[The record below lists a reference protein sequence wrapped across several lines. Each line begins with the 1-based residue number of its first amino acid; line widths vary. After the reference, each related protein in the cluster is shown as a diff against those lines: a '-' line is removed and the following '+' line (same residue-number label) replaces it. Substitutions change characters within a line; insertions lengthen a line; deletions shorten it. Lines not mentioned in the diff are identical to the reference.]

1 MKNTIGLV
9 TLGMILA
16 ACGGGGGGNSNPAG
30 SGSVGSGGST
40 TPPATTPPATTPPA
54 TTPPVVVTPEVKVL
68 SGTVV
73 RYAAEGSGV
82 AFDVQIKPNFTPAGT
97 LFVSASDNASV
108 IAPAVAVTANA
119 DGSYA
124 LALATVNNTAR
135 GRYTGDITLKL
146 CADQACATP
155 QTVASVTVPYDLNV
169 VAYGTAWPGDKLTA
183 LAPWTDVPDWSNFQG
198 NAGHTGYVPVEIKP
212 EQVLP
217 RWKAGAISSTAVSNY
232 GYGYTATLTAANGLF
247 YGAGDNMLKA
257 RKEHDGTLAW
267 SYSLAALSYPSVNP
281 PAVANGTVYMA
292 GGPQGTTTMY
302 GFDAA
307 TGNVKFKSPMASQW
321 DSGGLAPVALDDAV
335 YSAAGGYA
343 TLYAFKST
351 GEQQFQASIPQIAT
365 WAPAVDAAS
374 VYVYN
379 GSVMT
384 ILDRKTGTLQSSIRD
399 VNASPYTYQL
409 NGAPVLGASGSV
421 FAANYGVAAA
431 NSSTGN
437 ELLKFNTAKSFIDWR
452 VKGSYPL
459 TPAYASGVVYAQ
471 NLSPY
476 RIEARAEADGALLW
490 SWVPA
495 PAAEAG
501 WSGEP
506 VVTKNLVFVSATKAT
521 YAIDLKTHKVVWSY
535 PMAGRL
541 ALTRS
546 GILYIQNQEAVVAF
560 NVK

>member
-16 ACGGGGGGNSNPAG
+16 ACGGGGGNSNPG
-30 SGSVGSGGST
+30 SVGSVGSGGST
-40 TPPATTPPATTPPA
+40 TPPVTTPPATTPPA

-82 AFDVQIKPNFTPAGT
+82 AFDVQIKPNFTPTGT
-97 LFVSASDNASV
+97 LFVTASDSASV
-108 IAPAVAVTANA
+108 IAPAVAVTANT

-124 LALATVNNTAR
+124 LALATMNNASR
-135 GRYTGDITLKL
+135 GHYTGDITLKL

-155 QTVASVTVPYDLNV
+155 QSVASVTVPYDLNV
-169 VAYGTAWPGDKLTA
+169 VAYGTAWPGDKLIA
-183 LAPWTDVPDWSNFQG
+183 LAPWTDVPDWSAFQG

-217 RWKAGAISSTAVSNY
+217 RWKAGAISSASVSNY
-232 GYGYTATLTAANGLF
+232 SYGYTATLTAANGLF

-257 RKEHDGTLAW
+257 RKEYDGTLAW
-267 SYSLAALSYPSVNP
+267 SYSLAGLSYPSVNP
-281 PAVANGTVYMA
+281 PAVANGTVYMT
-292 GGPQGTTTMY
+292 GGPQGTTYMY

-307 TGNVKFKSPMASQW
+307 TGNVKFKSPLGSQW
-321 DSGGLAPVALDDAV
+321 DNNSLAPVALDDIV
-335 YSAAGGYA
+335 YSAASGYSNM
-343 TLYAFKST
+343 YAFKPT
-351 GEQQFQASIPQIAT
+351 GEQQFIASIPQVAM
-365 WAPAVDAAS
+365 WNPAVDASS
-374 VYVYN
+374 VYVYS
-379 GSVMT
+379 GGVMT
-384 ILDRKTGTLQSSIRD
+384 ILDRKSGTVQGTIRD
-399 VNASPYTYQL
+399 VNASSYYYQL
-409 NGAPVLGASGSV
+409 NGAPVLGASGNV
-421 FAANYGVAAA
+421 FAANYSMAS
-431 NSSTGN
+431 NSNSAN

-452 VKGSYPL
+452 IKGSYPL

-490 SWVPA
+490 SWVPG
-495 PAAEAG
+495 PATETG

-506 VVTKNLVFVSATKAT
+506 VVTKNLVFVSASKAT
-521 YAIDLKTHKVVWSY
+521 YAIDLKTRKVVWSY

>member
-9 TLGMILA
+9 TLGMMLA
-16 ACGGGGGGNSNPAG
+16 ACGGGSDNNNNNAGN
-30 SGSVGSGGST
+30 VGSGGST
-40 TPPATTPPATTPPA
+40 TPPVTTPPATTPPA

-68 SGTVV
+68 SGSVV

-82 AFDVQIKPNFTPAGT
+82 AFDVQIKPNFTPVGT
-97 LFVSASDNASV
+97 LFVTASDSASV

-124 LALATVNNTAR
+124 LALATVNNTSR
-135 GRYTGDITLKL
+135 GHYAGDITLKL

-155 QTVASVTVPYDLNV
+155 QSVASVTVPYDLNV
-169 VAYGTAWPGDKLTA
+169 VAYGTAWPGDKLTTIT
-183 LAPWTDVPDWSNFQG
+183 PWTDVPDWSTFQG
-198 NAGHTGYVPVEIKP
+198 NPGHTGYVPVEIKP

-217 RWKAGAISSTAVSNY
+217 RWKAGATNSAAVSTY
-232 GYGYTATLTAANGLF
+232 GYGYMATLTAANGLF

-257 RKEHDGTLAW
+257 RKEYDGTLAW
-267 SYSLAALSYPSVNP
+267 SYSLAGLSYPSVNP
-281 PAVANGTVYMA
+281 PAVANGTVYMT
-292 GGPQGTTTMY
+292 GGPQGSTYMY

-307 TGNVKFKSPMASQW
+307 TGNVKFKSPLGSQW
-321 DSGGLAPVALDDAV
+321 DSSSLAPVVLDDIV
-335 YSAAGGYA
+335 YSAASGYGNM
-343 TLYAFKST
+343 YAFKPT
-351 GEQQFQASIPQIAT
+351 GEQQFMASIPQVAI
-365 WAPAVDAAS
+365 WSPAVDASS
-374 VYVYN
+374 VYVYS

-384 ILDRKTGTLQSSIRD
+384 ILDRKSGTVQGTIRD
-399 VNASPYTYQL
+399 VNANTYYSQL
-409 NGAPVLGASGSV
+409 NGAPVLGASGNV
-421 FAANYGVAAA
+421 FAANYSTAS

-452 VKGSYPL
+452 IKGSYPL

-490 SWVPA
+490 SWVPG
-495 PAAEAG
+495 PAAETG

-506 VVTKNLVFVSATKAT
+506 VVTKNLLFVSASKAT
-521 YAIDLKTHKVVWSY
+521 YAIDLKTRKVVWSY